1 MIGNE
6 YFVQRKTPIAMV
18 LVLLIVGTILYF
30 TVGASDA
37 TAMNAPK
44 NSNADVSIFKD
55 IQLKV
60 AYTPDGAIKIFA
72 LAKNNVLNKYKS
84 SNGNNLPESNSM
96 VIGSDEA
103 RMMIEEKLFTKSGD
117 ELKDLFG
124 IDTTVEG
131 ILDSTGTF
139 ADDFHFLSGEQ
150 YNQLQ
155 GDSNVLRVEFKD
167 ANTPKLFYIYDKD
180 NPSPA
185 KIELAD
191 GNINLFYE
199 HIIDKKI
206 YYPIIIGAKEAKMMQ
221 EEKLFTKTGDTIDGF
236 FDKDVIIVGIAKETN
251 TGLDMMHIVEKNFFD
266 KPIKPIEGVLV

>member
-1 MIGNE
+1 MIGKE
-6 YFVQRKTPIAMV
+6 YFMQRKTPIMMV
-18 LVLLIVGTILYF
+18 ILLLVIGSVLYF
-30 TVGASDA
+30 TLGASDA
-37 TAMNAPK
+37 TAMNDPK
-44 NSNADVSIFKD
+44 NSNADLSIFKD

-60 AYTPDGAIKIFA
+60 AYTPEGAIKIFA

-103 RMMIEEKLFTKSGD
+103 RMMIEGKLFNKPGD

-150 YNQLQ
+150 YNKLQ
-155 GDSNVLRVEFKD
+155 DDSNVLRVEFKD

-199 HIIDKKI
+199 HIIGKKI
-206 YYPIIIGAKEAKMMQ
+206 YYPIIIGSKEAKMMQ
-221 EEKLFTKTGDTIDGF
+221 EEKLFTKTGDIINDF
-236 FDKDVIIVGIAKETN
+236 FGKDVIVVGIIKETN
-251 TGLDMMHIVEKNFFD
+251 TGLDMMHIVEKNFFE
-266 KPIKPIEGVLV
+266 KSIEGVLV